1 MFKYNKF
8 LFAVFLCSSGL
19 VFSMGD
25 KENQVPSSTG
35 VNQRPIDDIV
45 ASVQAGLNTTPVRN
59 KADRALNNLQNSG
72 SNSKRKA
79 AAYLAEEIIGN
90 EIDPSKSLEEQN
102 KDKLNFFKTRE
113 ALKSQRLALA
123 QRAASLMG
131 SPDRKALQAVNVGHV
146 SKPRPV
152 FDLNKRMTGVSGG
165 HDFQHYPEGIVHPE
179 SFLSQDGT
187 TFGAMIYAGDKK
199 TVVDQK
205 TFGVDSLSNALTPD
219 EILDTTKTSKT
230 IARNPRTTF
239 KVSKAGNDRFYG
251 SFQDDQNSLLVTTQF
266 PVLVVD
272 GEKETIDGR
281 IKLGSFGSITK
292 NYAGRVPAGSYLDNT
307 QDIIVNK
314 IDYNRM
320 IKYGVPL
327 ETHNNKKVLVD
338 ITDPFEKSFPDKL
351 QARGLSKFPS
361 KLYAYGYAN
370 LIPAAKSSTP
380 GAPMKPALQPRIIP
394 GQAPGAPKKAS
405 KRGY

>member
-1 MFKYNKF
+1 MDV
-8 LFAVFLCSSGL
+8 LFSFVPLTFCSDDEKKSTEL
-19 VFSMGD
+19 VVD
-25 KENQVPSSTG
+25 V
-35 VNQRPIDDIV
+35 DH
-45 ASVQAGLNTTPVRN
+45 
-59 KADRALNNLQNSG
+59 
-72 SNSKRKA
+72 
-79 AAYLAEEIIGN
+79 II
-90 EIDPSKSLEEQN
+90 
-102 KDKLNFFKTRE
+102 
-113 ALKSQRLALA
+113 
-123 QRAASLMG
+123 
-131 SPDRKALQAVNVGHV
+131 SPDLSFGYGCRIIKIA
-146 SKPRPV
+146 
-152 FDLNKRMTGVSGG
+152 GG
-165 HDFQHYPEGIVHPE
+165 HDFSQYLSGENDILENVGIHSNV
-179 SFLSQDGT
+179 FVSQDKS
-187 TFGAMIYAGDKK
+187 TFGAVLFD
-199 TVVDQK
+199 TVNK
-205 TFGVDSLSNALTPD
+205 TFITTKTFEVNNLNEKLTKDSIRKIA
-219 EILDTTKTSKT
+219 KTSKT